1 VPVAGLTT
9 GTAGGVHRS
18 EWSKMQSMFGN
29 IATDTNTAV
38 RTRTYNYHADT
49 NRCALAAACDGTWVY
64 NTADQLTASPQATA
78 YTYNSHGQVTS
89 AARVDGKTE
98 TIGYDANDHATTI
111 DDGTTTVTETL
122 APAGRVLER
131 KVTVDATH
139 VVTEDTVYGYDGSG
153 DSPAYTRPAGG
164 GNVTTYL
171 GACVDVAGVATWE
184 IRDGH
189 GDVVGTTDAAA
200 AFTANPPTDE
210 FGVGTAP
217 AGRLGYLGGAERFT
231 TDASLGLIRMGAR
244 LYDPTLG
251 RFLETD
257 PVPGGSAN
265 NYDYV
270 NQDPVNGFDLGG
282 DISFCSD
289 DYCAAPQAR
298 LQNGN
303 LESVLEKSSTWYNDN
318 QNQRQ
323 RYLIDRMTIS
333 NVSVKH
339 DVFKAIGQTGE
350 YAAIVAGIIATGGAA
365 DVAAPE
371 AFADL
376 ATIGPDASTIGSA
389 ANCTANGWGSFSCG
403 RSVAV
408 TVGSLATGYFV
419 DAASRPAAK
428 AVIAAASVAW
438 NALGF

>member
-1 VPVAGLTT
+1 LTNI
-9 GTAGGVHRS
+9 TAGGVHLSDRS
-18 EWSKMQSMFGN
+18 HMQRLAGT

-38 RTRTYNYHADT
+38 RTRTYPYDADT

-64 NTADQLTASPQATA
+64 NAADQLTASPQAT
-78 YTYNSHGQVTS
+78 TYMYNAHGQVTS

-122 APAGRVLER
+122 APAGRVRER

-139 VVTEDTVYGYDGSG
+139 AVTEDTVDGYSGSG

-189 GDVVGTTDAAA
+189 GDIVGTTDAAA
-200 AFTANPPTDE
+200 AYTASPPVDE

-217 AGRLGYLGGAERFT
+217 ARRLGYLGAAERFT
-231 TDASLGLIRMGAR
+231 TDTTLGIIRMGAR

-251 RFLETD
+251 RFLQTD

-270 NQDPVNGFDLGG
+270 NQDPVNGYDLGG
-282 DISFCSD
+282 DISFCND

-303 LESVLEKSSTWYNDN
+303 LESALETSSAWYYAN
-318 QNQRQ
+318 QNQRENN
-323 RYLIDRMTIS
+323 RIDRPKLAGSSTAWEA
-333 NVSVKH
+333 
-339 DVFKAIGQTGE
+339 FKDTVQ
-350 YAAIVAGIIATGGAA
+350 IVAAGVTAVAVVGVAAGSSAADLEIVGGINTGLNGLEAVGTCRDSGLISARCAGGVAATAVSQVTGGLAGQASGRVAGVAWEAGGAA
-365 DVAAPE
+365 LSYLLPG
-371 AFADL
+371 
-376 ATIGPDASTIGSA
+376 T
-389 ANCTANGWGSFSCG
+389 
-403 RSVAV
+403 
-408 TVGSLATGYFV
+408 
-419 DAASRPAAK
+419 
-428 AVIAAASVAW
+428 
-438 NALGF
+438 